1 LKCGGGKALTKQP
14 SEETTAKF
22 HATIE
27 DAGKVSEVN
36 TLKIHEAPLNHLLEN
51 KIKVPLSRNGMEIK
65 KIRLGKKITPEL
77 YNLEDNTESEKPMKI
92 KLELDLYQMEEV

>member
-1 LKCGGGKALTKQP
+1 MTKQP
-14 SEETTAKF
+14 SEETIPKF

-27 DAGKVSEVN
+27 DSGKVSEVN
-36 TLKIHEAPLNHLLEN
+36 ALMICEAPLDHLLEN
-51 KIKVPLSRNGMEIK
+51 KIKVPLSRNGIEIK

-77 YNLEDNTESEKPMKI
+77 YNLEDNTKSEKPMKI